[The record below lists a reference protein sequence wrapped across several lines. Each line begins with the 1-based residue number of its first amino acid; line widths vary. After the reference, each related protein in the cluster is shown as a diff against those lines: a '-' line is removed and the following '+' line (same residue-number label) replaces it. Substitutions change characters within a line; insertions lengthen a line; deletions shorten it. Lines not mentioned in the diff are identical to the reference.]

1 MTSSEMNHLQSLCRE
16 IETRLEQGETAT
28 PELGR
33 LFAEI
38 SRLQSGEDLWFNLDP
53 KAMGEVTRVGAG
65 FKSDNDNGPGS
76 ASA

>member
-16 IETRLEQGETAT
+16 IENRLEQGETAT

-53 KAMGEVTRVGAG
+53 KAMGMTRLGVG